1 MGVIHRAQTSVEM
14 RRTSVPAAVNHQPER
29 KPMILHLETETG
41 EIQDAPAVETNH
53 PQLALVELP
62 CRRRLDGAV
71 TGTTWCIAHIKS
83 GSVVLGGLL
92 TKDLAHTAV
101 AFLCEL
107 GMKFE
112 DERQPMPQ
120 EFALFQAAV
129 SLMADTYLGVFYP
142 AETGAAIHA

>member
-1 MGVIHRAQTSVEM
+1 
-14 RRTSVPAAVNHQPER
+14 
-29 KPMILHLETETG
+29 MIVHLETETG
-41 EIQDAPAVETNH
+41 EIQDATGIETQH
-53 PQLALVELP
+53 PELALVELP

-71 TGTTWCIAHIKS
+71 TGKTWCIAHIVT
-83 GSVVLGGLL
+83 GTVVLGGLL
-92 TKDLAHTAV
+92 TKDLGHAAV
-101 AFLCEL
+101 AFLSEL

-142 AETGAAIHA
+142 AAAEAPAHA

>member
-1 MGVIHRAQTSVEM
+1 
-14 RRTSVPAAVNHQPER
+14 
-29 KPMILHLETETG
+29 MIVHLETETG
-41 EIQDAPAVETNH
+41 EIQDTTGIETQH
-53 PQLALVELP
+53 PELALVELP

-71 TGTTWCIAHIKS
+71 TGKTWCIAHIET
-83 GSVVLGGLL
+83 GTVVLGGLL
-92 TKDLAHTAV
+92 TKDLGHTAV
-101 AFLCEL
+101 AFLAQL

-142 AETGAAIHA
+142 AERKALAHA